1 MDNVKVKVYKK
12 VMNKVAQKQYR
23 AEDFINNRIDETCF
37 QEKLSAEEVIYFRVK
52 CLHFFPSQLFS
63 SKIVP

>member
-1 MDNVKVKVYKK
+1 MDSVKVKVYKK
-12 VMNKVAQKQYR
+12 VMNEVVEKQYR
-23 AEDFINNRIDETCF
+23 AEDFINNRTDETCF

>member
-1 MDNVKVKVYKK
+1 MDSVKVKVYKK
-12 VMNKVAQKQYR
+12 VMNEVIEKQYR
-23 AEDFINNRIDETCF
+23 AEDFINNRTDETCF

-63 SKIVP
+63 SKTVP

>member
-1 MDNVKVKVYKK
+1 MDSVKVKVYKK
-12 VMNKVAQKQYR
+12 VMNEVIEKQYR
-23 AEDFINNRIDETCF
+23 AEDFINNRTDETCF

>member
-12 VMNKVAQKQYR
+12 VMNKVVEKQYR
-23 AEDFINNRIDETCF
+23 AEDFINNRTDETCF

-52 CLHFFPSQLFS
+52 CLLFFSQLAFQQ
-63 SKIVP
+63 

>member
-37 QEKLSAEEVIYFRVK
+37 QEKLSADEVIYFRVK
-52 CLHFFPSQLFS
+52 CLHFFSQLAFQQ
-63 SKIVP
+63 